1 MHEHDEEQP
10 RVVVNDRR
18 RIDPETGQVRQPAGD
33 EKASGDQGS
42 APVQETGDAAV
53 DAQGSDAAAA
63 SDAELEAA
71 KQEAAERTADLQ
83 RLSAEYANYRKRVD
97 RDRLEIGKLATAK
110 LLTDLL
116 PVLDDLDRADAHGD
130 LTGAFKAVADKLVDT
145 LTKAGLAKVGAA
157 GDVFDPALHEAVHFS
172 TSAEVTEQVV
182 GEVLRAGYSVEE
194 RLVRP
199 ATVVVV
205 GPDPDAPADGSAA
218 ADQG

>member
-33 EKASGDQGS
+33 ENASGDQGS
-42 APVQETGDAAV
+42 APAPESGAAAV

-110 LLTDLL
+110 VLTDLL

-130 LTGAFKAVADKLVDT
+130 LTG
-145 LTKAGLAKVGAA
+145 
-157 GDVFDPALHEAVHFS
+157 
-172 TSAEVTEQVV
+172 
-182 GEVLRAGYSVEE
+182 
-194 RLVRP
+194 
-199 ATVVVV
+199 
-205 GPDPDAPADGSAA
+205 
-218 ADQG
+218 